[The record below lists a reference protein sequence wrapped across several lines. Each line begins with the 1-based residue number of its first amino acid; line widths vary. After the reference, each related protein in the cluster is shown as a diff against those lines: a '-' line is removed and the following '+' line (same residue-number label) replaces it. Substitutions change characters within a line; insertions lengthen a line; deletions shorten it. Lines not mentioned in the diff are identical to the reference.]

1 MSAAGSQSG
10 SADDGYYSDDPL
22 VEDARRPRARNK
34 ILGAVAFI
42 VAGVFFLNTTL
53 AANISI
59 NTGQGIEFGQGATQ
73 TTACSGATNL
83 TVTPSATFINASGV
97 GAFYFS
103 SVTVS
108 NIPSSCNGTDF
119 TLSAYPNSGNTPL
132 ALFNST
138 STNAVIYNSAG
149 TFQGG
154 VGSTGMTVSSGSGT
168 FTATFTSPVA
178 LSTSVYKIVIQSS
191 NHATGALGI
200 TWTTRAAAADN
211 DWWGIA
217 YGNGLF
223 VAVAITGTGNRV
235 MTSPDGVT
243 WTSQAS
249 AADNQWFGITYG
261 NGLFVAV
268 GFSGTGNRVMTSPDG
283 ITWTTRNSQSDI
295 NWSSVVYGN
304 STYVAVSNTGGTSR
318 VITSSDGINWTLRN
332 VLCANAQNAWYSVT
346 YGNGLFV
353 AVSNNSYNGGSGGT
367 DRVMTSPDGINWT
380 ARTTPSNAWYSV
392 TYGNGLFVAVAAT
405 GTGNRV
411 MTSPDGIN
419 WTSQNSAADSNWVSV
434 SYGGGLF
441 VAVAN
446 TGAGSRVMTSPD
458 GINWTARS
466 AASANS
472 WMAVTYG
479 NGEFVAVSNT
489 GTGTRV
495 MTSTP

>member
-1 MSAAGSQSG
+1 MSGTSSQGGSP
-10 SADDGYYSDDPL
+10 DDGSYFDDPV
-22 VEDARRPRARNK
+22 VEESRRPHRLHK
-34 ILGAVAFI
+34 ILGAVAVI
-42 VAGVFFLNTTL
+42 VAGVFFFNTTL
-53 AANISI
+53 AANISL
-59 NTGQGIEFGQGATQ
+59 NTGQGIEFGQGFTQ
-73 TTACSGATNL
+73 TAACSGATNL
-83 TVTPSATFINASGV
+83 TVTPNASFINASGS

-154 VGSTGMTVSSGSGT
+154 AGSAGMTVTSGSGT
-168 FTATFTSPVA
+168 FTATFTNPVA

-191 NHATGALGI
+191 NHSTGALGV
-200 TWTTRAAAADN
+200 TWTTRASAADN

-223 VAVAITGTGNRV
+223 VAVAITGSGNRV

-249 AADNQWFGITYG
+249 AADNQWFGVTYG

-268 GFSGTGNRVMTSPDG
+268 GFSGSGNRVMTSPDG

-304 STYVAVSNTGGTSR
+304 GLFVVVANTGGTSR
-318 VITSSDGINWTLRN
+318 VLTSTDGITWTLRN
-332 VLCANAQNAWYSVT
+332 IAAANALNAWYSVT

-353 AVSNNSYNGGSGGT
+353 AVSNDSHNGGVGGT

-380 ARTTPSNAWYSV
+380 ARTTPSNAWYSI
-392 TYGNGLFVAVAAT
+392 TFGNGTFVAVAQS
-405 GTGNRV
+405 GVGNRV
-411 MTSPDGIN
+411 MTSTDGIT
-419 WTSQNSAADSNWVSV
+419 WTSQTSAADSGWNSV

-446 TGAGSRVMTSPD
+446 NGASSRVMTSPD
-458 GINWTARS
+458 GITWTARS
-466 AASANS
+466 ASSANS
-472 WMAVTYG
+472 WMAVAYG
-479 NGEFVAVSNT
+479 GGEFVAVSNS

>member
-1 MSAAGSQSG
+1 MPKWGSRG
-10 SADDGYYSDDPL
+10 SSQNDDFYFDDPVIENSQKRSKL
-22 VEDARRPRARNK
+22 ISFLALISV
-34 ILGAVAFI
+34 V
-42 VAGVFFLNTTL
+42 VAGTYFINTTL
-53 AANISI
+53 AANITL
-59 NTGQGIEFGQGATQ
+59 NGGQTVEFGQGFTR
-73 TTACSGATNL
+73 TVPCSGSTSLTITPNSAFTN
-83 TVTPSATFINASGV
+83 SSGG

-108 NIPSSCNGTDF
+108 NIPTSCYGTDF
-119 TLSAYPNSGNTPL
+119 TINAYSNSGSSPL

-138 STNAVIYNSAG
+138 STDAVIYNNSGIFQPGAG
-149 TFQGG
+149 TA
-154 VGSTGMTVSSGSGT
+154 GMSLTSGSGS
-168 FTATFTSPVA
+168 FTATFTNPVA
-178 LSTSVYKIVIQSS
+178 LSTSVYKITIQSGS
-191 NHATGALGI
+191 HSTGALGI
-200 TWTTRAAAADN
+200 NWTSRASASDN

-217 YGNGLF
+217 YGNGTY
-223 VAVAITGTGNRV
+223 VAVGISGSGNRV

-243 WTSQAS
+243 WTSRTS
-249 AADNQWFGITYG
+249 AADNYWYGITYG

-304 STYVAVSNTGGTSR
+304 GIFVVVSNTGGTQR
-318 VITSSDGINWTLRN
+318 VLTSSDGISWTLRN
-332 VLCANAQNAWYSVT
+332 VTSSNALNAWYSVT

-353 AVSNNSYNGGSGGT
+353 AVSNNGGT
-367 DRVMTSPDGINWT
+367 DRAMTSPDGITWT
-380 ARTTPSNAWYSV
+380 TRTTPNNNWYSV
-392 TYGNGLFVAVAAT
+392 TYGNGLFVAVGQT

-419 WTSQNSAADSNWVSV
+419 WTSQSSAADSGWNSV
-434 SYGGGLF
+434 TYGEGLF

-446 TGAGSRVMTSPD
+446 SGTNRVMTSPD
-458 GINWTARS
+458 GINWTARA

-479 NGEFVAVSNT
+479 NGRFVAVSNS
-489 GTGTRV
+489 GTGNRV